1 MERSVGE
8 PREGPHP
15 ELAKWLADA
24 SRGDDAAWRRI
35 IDLYAR
41 RIYALARS
49 RLGRDHLAEEIT
61 QSVFV
66 TVATKIASGG
76 VGGGKEPGEAGATDG
91 GYVEQGKFEAWL
103 FRIATNRVRDEARRL
118 KRHSVVTS
126 GLEGEP
132 AAAPARRTDRAEPRE
147 LARLRDAMLRLGD
160 DDREVVELRH
170 HAGLSFRQ
178 IADLLNEPLGT
189 LLARHHRALRKLKGM
204 LEDAGASGGSFV
216 EPA

>member
-1 MERSVGE
+1 MEQPAFE
-8 PREGPHP
+8 PREPQDPRAGPHP
-15 ELAKWLADA
+15 ELARWLAEA
-24 SRGDDAAWRRI
+24 ARGDDAAWRRI

-49 RLGRDHLAEEIT
+49 RLGKDHLAEEVT

-66 TVATKIASGG
+66 TVATKLAAGDAA
-76 VGGGKEPGEAGATDG
+76 PGS

-118 KRHSVVTS
+118 KRRAVVGE
-126 GLEGEP
+126 GLDHEP
-132 AAAPARRTDRAEPRE
+132 VAGASAGRATERAEPRE
-147 LARLRDAMLRLGD
+147 LALLRDAMLRLGD

-204 LEDAGASGGSFV
+204 LEDAGARP

>member
-1 MERSVGE
+1 MEQPVAQ

-15 ELAKWLADA
+15 ELARWLADA
-24 SRGDDAAWRRI
+24 ARGDDDAWRRI

-49 RLGRDHLAEEIT
+49 RLGKDHLAEEIT

-66 TVATKIASGG
+66 TVATKIAAGDAALDAG
-76 VGGGKEPGEAGATDG
+76 VRGSSPGT

-118 KRHSVVTS
+118 RRHSVVS
-126 GLEGEP
+126 GLDHDP
-132 AAAPARRTDRAEPRE
+132 VAAPASPPDRAEPRE
-147 LARLRDAMLRLGD
+147 LTRLRDAMLQLGE

-204 LEDAGASGGSFV
+204 LEDAGGVA
-216 EPA
+216 EPT

>member
-1 MERSVGE
+1 MEQPVPE
-8 PREGPHP
+8 PRDGPGGPHPHGAHEGPHP

-66 TVATKIASGG
+66 TVATKITT
-76 VGGGKEPGEAGATDG
+76 VEAGG
-91 GYVEQGKFEAWL
+91 NGYVEQGKFEAWL

-118 KRHSVVTS
+118 KRQSVVLD
-126 GLEGEP
+126 GLEQDAAPQP
-132 AAAPARRTDRAEPRE
+132 AARTDRAEPRE

-204 LEDAGASGGSFV
+204 LEEAGGIA

>member
-1 MERSVGE
+1 MEQPIAQ

-15 ELAKWLADA
+15 DLARWLADA

-66 TVATKIASGG
+66 TVATKIAARD
-76 VGGGKEPGEAGATDG
+76 GGGDSPGEQS

-118 KRHSVVTS
+118 KRQPVASD
-126 GLEGEP
+126 GLDHEH
-132 AAAPARRTDRAEPRE
+132 AAPATPTDRAEPRE
-147 LARLRDAMLRLGD
+147 LAKLRDAMLLLGD

-178 IADLLNEPLGT
+178 IADLLGEPLGT

-204 LEDAGASGGSFV
+204 LEDPGGLP